1 MEEEKDAK
9 EESKQVVGKK
19 TMGPD
24 LKLKFEFIS
33 EVMPKI
39 SNFSGEKQKPT
50 FIKVVSVSEDVAE
63 DG

>member
-9 EESKQVVGKK
+9 EESKQVGAKK
-19 TMGPD
+19 SVPD

-39 SNFSGEKQKPT
+39 SNFSGEKQKPS
-50 FIKVVSVSEDVAE
+50 FIKVVSVPDNTSED
-63 DG
+63 G

>member
-9 EESKQVVGKK
+9 EESKQVGGKK
-19 TMGPD
+19 SLVPD

-39 SNFSGEKQKPT
+39 SNFSGEKQKPS
-50 FIKVVSVSEDVAE
+50 FIKVVSVSDNTSE